1 MLSDAL
7 DQVPYPQRIST
18 LLRLL
23 RAQDDPGARIAEL
36 ATGGPYER
44 YLAVVAAAAFA
55 LRPIV
60 VTALHDPDF
69 SVRAEATRQALRL
82 GWATGSEVL
91 AEAPP
96 VLRKLILK
104 LLRQRPGSGDAV
116 IGLVR
121 SRHGDHEAAALLA
134 ACTPETVARL
144 LPELAPAVVGWK
156 VLARRHAGVVLD
168 WVDARLTT
176 TPDWA
181 AVLAP
186 VRACL
191 HAEPARVLDL
201 LERHALS
208 TLPEVDLAP
217 LAARFPDRVVTLL
230 TTRDLGGHAYR
241 YVTPRVRRHL
251 IAGLGLDGLVAVD
264 ALDYQFL
271 RMLPPARRDEV
282 FAAAPQAELPWEGRI
297 EVLPA
302 HTRVRE
308 VRRVLALPQIAAD
321 AHATLRWSR
330 YLPAAEA
337 LPLLDGQ
344 LRSADAYARG
354 QAYDW
359 LVGVACREP
368 AAQPEV
374 MRRLLRMRNERE
386 AVWRPMLEELSSLI
400 PHLVPA
406 VVPALT
412 DVTDAVIEARDLSS
426 RTRTVLAELAYGALT
441 DSLPGAEVT
450 GWVLGMIARLPIES
464 WLGRPLRPGAEHLLT
479 ATLRKRITADPAEL
493 FRLVELLEN
502 RARHVPELQDL
513 LRRAA
518 APTSAPEIRAEAV
531 KWWLDDP
538 HTRAARVAE
547 LLREDPAAIRL
558 APVWREVT
566 GYSTTLLDPVVTG
579 PPTHVRRWTPRQQ
592 RVHATALAAVA
603 ADPDLQVGSRVT
615 ALKHLAR
622 VPVAGRELLAG
633 FLDAPDVPIAEAA
646 LGALPWTDRPDRA
659 LPVLLGYAGGP
670 RARVALPAAERAAW
684 FVSAPTLLALL
695 RGVLLAPQPGVL
707 PAPQSGVSVA
717 PQADVSA
724 APQSGASAAPQ
735 AGSIG
740 VTSRKAAI
748 RILARYGPPES
759 TGLLAEVW
767 QAPGAHPDVRAVVL
781 TALRTAT
788 PIPWEIFTEAAHS
801 AVPVEVRALLAV
813 TPAELTE
820 TDRPRF
826 AALVVAVCASPDRQ
840 ISRAGFDK
848 LGQWIRWAPE
858 ATARIVDV
866 LGDPDR
872 TGPQAS
878 WYGDGPKSL
887 VEALLTVPQN
897 PECSALETVVD
908 RLVAHDRQDP
918 EPGTWDH
925 DRPARRCVIRI
936 VADVSTWAQSH
947 RPARDQ
953 AAARD
958 HGPAPAAGERGPA
971 GFASLRAVARRLAS
985 HPGFLGE
992 GAELL
997 LTLAD
1002 LDPDRLAEVADL
1014 AAARPTLAV
1023 RLAAQLAGT
1032 RPERGREDEH
1042 LATARQL
1049 AGRTDLAGGLFA
1061 LTLVTAL
1068 GETSTPSRW
1077 SDACQREMQQLRRHP
1092 HPEVADAALRQAM
1105 VR

>member
-44 YLAVVAAAAFA
+44 HLAVVAAAAFD
-55 LRPIV
+55 LRPMV
-60 VTALHDPDF
+60 VTALHDPDP

-134 ACTPETVARL
+134 ACTPETAARL
-144 LPELAPAVVGWK
+144 LPDLAPSIAGWK
-156 VLARRHAGVVLD
+156 VLARRHSGVVLD
-168 WVDARLTT
+168 WVDARLTA

-201 LERHALS
+201 LERHALG

-217 LAARFPDRVVTLL
+217 LAARFPARVLTLL

-251 IAGLGLDGLVAVD
+251 SAGLGLDGLVVVD

-297 EVLPA
+297 EVLPER
-302 HTRVRE
+302 TRVRE

-321 AHATLRWSR
+321 PHATLRWSR

-344 LRSADAYARG
+344 LSSADAHDRG

-359 LVGVACREP
+359 MVGVACREP

-386 AVWRPMLEELSSLI
+386 AVWRPMLEELSLLI

-412 DVTDAVIEARDLSS
+412 ELTDAVLEARDLSS

-441 DSLPGAEVT
+441 DPLPGAEVT

-464 WLGRPLRPGAEHLLT
+464 WVDRPLRPGAEHLLT

-493 FRLVELLEN
+493 FRLVDLLQT

-518 APTSAPEIRAEAV
+518 APTSPPEIRAEAV

-547 LLREDPAAIRL
+547 LLREDPAAIRF

-566 GYSTTLLDPVVTG
+566 GYSTTLLDPLVTG

-592 RVHATALAAVA
+592 RVYATASAAVA
-603 ADPDLQVGSRVT
+603 ADTDLQVGPRVA

-646 LGALPWTDRPDRA
+646 LGALPWTDRPDEA

-670 RARVALPAAERAAW
+670 RARVALPAAERAAR

-695 RGVLLAPQPGVL
+695 RGVLLAPQPDT
-707 PAPQSGVSVA
+707 SV
-717 PQADVSA
+717 V
-724 APQSGASAAPQ
+724 PQ
-735 AGSIG
+735 AGPVG

-748 RILARYGPPES
+748 RILARYGPPEA

-767 QAPGAHPDVRAVVL
+767 HAPGAHPDVRAVVL

-788 PIPWEIFTEAAHS
+788 PIPWEIFTEAAH
-801 AVPVEVRALLAV
+801 ATVPVEVRALLAV

-848 LGQWIRWAPE
+848 LGQWLRWAPG

-887 VEALLTVPQN
+887 VEALLDVPQD
-897 PECSALETVVD
+897 PEYSALETVVD
-908 RLVAHDRQDP
+908 RLAARDRQDP

-936 VADVSTWAQSH
+936 VADVSTWAQAH

-953 AAARD
+953 AAARG
-958 HGPAPAAGERGPA
+958 HGPAHAAGERGPA

-1002 LDPDRLAEVADL
+1002 LDPARLAEVADL

-1032 RPERGREDEH
+1032 RPERAHADEH

-1049 AGRTDLAGGLFA
+1049 ADRGDLAGGLFA
-1061 LTLVTAL
+1061 LTLVTTL

-1077 SDACQREMQQLRRHP
+1077 NDACQREMRHLRGRP
-1092 HPEVADAALRQAM
+1092 HPEVAEAALRQAM